1 MRYLLVLTCI
11 VATCGCATRVLRA
24 GASDPAHVTQSV
36 NLSGFSPEYKQGFA
50 AGCEAASG
58 RNTQRP
64 KGGGANA
71 QGWQDGF
78 DYCKP
83 RKSP

>member
-1 MRYLLVLTCI
+1 MRYLLVLACI
-11 VATCGCATRVLRA
+11 AAMCGCASRALRA
-24 GASDPAHVTQSV
+24 GADDPAQVTRSI

-50 AGCEAASG
+50 AGCAAASG
-58 RNTQRP
+58 RAQRP
-64 KGGGANA
+64 KGSGADA

-83 RKSP
+83 RKSR

>member
-1 MRYLLVLTCI
+1 MSRAVLVL
-11 VATCGCATRVLRA
+11 ALAAMAGCASQARRP
-24 GASDPAHVTQSV
+24 GADDPPQIARSV
-36 NLSGFSPEYKQGFA
+36 NLSGFSPKYKQGYT

-58 RNTQRP
+58 RGAPRP
-64 KGGGANA
+64 RGSGADA

-83 RKSP
+83 RRTR